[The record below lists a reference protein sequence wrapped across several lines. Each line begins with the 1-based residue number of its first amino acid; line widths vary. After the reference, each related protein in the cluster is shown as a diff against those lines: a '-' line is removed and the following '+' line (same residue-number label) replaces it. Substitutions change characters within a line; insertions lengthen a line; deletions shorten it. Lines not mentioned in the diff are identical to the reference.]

1 MDRTEA
7 ALLLREHMSRL
18 GGLGY
23 REFIALIGDQQM
35 AVVAGESGA
44 EYQIEVEVFW
54 DSEPGGLLRVLG
66 SIDDGTLRAAF
77 RPVCEDFL
85 IGPDGILDG

>member
-7 ALLLREHMSRL
+7 AQLLGDHMRHLS
-18 GGLGY
+18 GIGY
-23 REFIALIGDQQM
+23 DEFAARIGEPQ
-35 AVVAGESGA
+35 VVEVVGRSGA
-44 EYQIEVEVFW
+44 EYQIEVDVFW

-66 SIDDGTLRAAF
+66 SVDDGTLRAAF

-85 IGPDGILDG
+85 IGPRGPVET

>member
-1 MDRTEA
+1 MRRLSDLAYDVFVDRIGEQQTA
-7 ALLLREHMSRL
+7 
-18 GGLGY
+18 
-23 REFIALIGDQQM
+23 IAS
-35 AVVAGESGA
+35 GESGA

-66 SIDDGTLRAAF
+66 SIDDGSLRAAF

-85 IGPDGILDG
+85 MGPEGLPEPPGPPHPQEPNT

>member
-1 MDRTEA
+1 MR
-7 ALLLREHMSRL
+7 RFGRH
-18 GGLGY
+18 GY
-23 REFIALIGDQQM
+23 GELQGLIGEPQTV
-35 AVVAGESGA
+35 AVSGESGA

-85 IGPDGILDG
+85 VGRDGILDG